1 MSLKGNAARVAATLV
16 ILFSLPIAYLSVK
29 WGMADMYAYPVRYDI
44 ERWEQKGV
52 SDNSEIAEAA
62 ESIDRALSWQPQNP
76 ELIELKARVQ
86 LYEASLI
93 EDDQAFKE
101 KLRSILSL
109 HEQAIGLRSEWA
121 YSWANKAL
129 IKAYLQEFD
138 AEYLQ
143 AMQQAVLLGPW
154 ELSANLAVLEAGLI
168 GWFSLSSDDR
178 IVVTETASR
187 TAEHQWKMVKNLLDR
202 YQRRYAVCSGMQR
215 TEVQNKVCY

>member
-1 MSLKGNAARVAATLV
+1 MSLKGSAARVVAFLV
-16 ILFSLPIAYLSVK
+16 ILFSFPVAYLSVK
-29 WGMADMYAYPVRYDI
+29 WGMADMYAYPVRYAI

-52 SDNSEIAEAA
+52 ESSDELLEASNA
-62 ESIDRALSWQPQNP
+62 ISRALSWQPKNP

-86 LYEASLI
+86 LYEAAFI
-93 EDDQAFKE
+93 EDDQAFKD

-109 HEQAIGLRSEWA
+109 HNQAIEYRSEWA

-138 AEYLQ
+138 AEFLQ
-143 AMQQAVLLGPW
+143 SMQQAAVLGPW

-168 GWFSLSSDDR
+168 GWFSLPAEAR
-178 IVVTETASR
+178 VIVADTASR
-187 TAEHQWKMVKNLLDR
+187 TAEHQWKMVRNLLDR

-215 TEVQNKVCY
+215 TEVQSKVCY